1 MKAMIKNTLLSIVGI
16 SIVLLALAA
25 CGSEP
30 AASKP
35 TVEAPSS
42 GSAQATVEAPSG
54 ECAGHGG
61 GERECA
67 GHGGGAV
74 GRECAGHGGG
84 AVERECAGH
93 GGGAV
98 ERECA
103 GHGGGAVEREC
114 AGHGGGAVGRECAGH
129 GGGGRVRRPRWRRR
143 RAGVRRPRRGPS
155 GGSEQA
161 TVEASPG
168 GTPKATLKI
177 KSGRKPNASVSGS
190 VTYRER
196 LALSPG
202 AKLVVELRD
211 VSYQDAAA
219 PLIARQT
226 INGPGQVP
234 ITFKVEYNRDDIDSR
249 NIYGISA
256 RIIESDGRLAFI
268 NDTAYDVITRGKPSK
283 VDMLLVL
290 VQPPPEQVEEGT
302 DWRQWVET
310 PAKVSWANLI
320 PNEPELFLRIG
331 YYQSTIEN
339 CARPGSQ
346 GLKVQG
352 KNIVATITLMQPPPT
367 SWAIPCDEQLVELDA
382 VEPIGN
388 SLKPGQTYYV
398 IVNDVATTSFSLPR
412 PSLQHTVIAESPI
425 HSAEIEI
432 MERAPTQYQLH
443 VVSAMPVGSSCS
455 QFNGYEIRRRE
466 LNEIE
471 VVVTYHQ
478 IAARSAI
485 CTKDYP
491 MVETNVPLGS
501 DFESGEK
508 YTVRVNK
515 DTTVKFVAH

>member
-35 TVEAPSS
+35 TVEASSSGSAKATVEASPSESAQATVEASPS
-42 GSAQATVEAPSG
+42 GSAQATVEAPSSG
-54 ECAGHGG
+54 SAQATE
-61 GERECA
+61 
-67 GHGGGAV
+67 GA
-74 GRECAGHGGG
+74 
-84 AVERECAGH
+84 
-93 GGGAV
+93 
-98 ERECA
+98 
-103 GHGGGAVEREC
+103 
-114 AGHGGGAVGRECAGH
+114 
-129 GGGGRVRRPRWRRR
+129 
-143 RAGVRRPRRGPS
+143 S
-155 GGSEQA
+155 SSGSEQA
-161 TVEASPG
+161 TVEASPSGSAQTTEGASSG
-168 GTPKATLKI
+168 GSAQPTVEASPSGSAQPTEGASSSGSAQPTEGASSGGSEQATLKI
-177 KSGRKPNASVSGS
+177 QSGRKPNASVSGS

-310 PAKVSWANLI
+310 PAKVIWANLI

-432 MERAPTQYQLH
+432 MEGAPTQYQLH
-443 VVSAMPVGSSCS
+443 VVSAMPGGQQLLPV
-455 QFNGYEIRRRE
+455 QRLRNP
-466 LNEIE
+466 
-471 VVVTYHQ
+471 
-478 IAARSAI
+478 A
-485 CTKDYP
+485 K
-491 MVETNVPLGS
+491 
-501 DFESGEK
+501 
-508 YTVRVNK
+508 RVK
-515 DTTVKFVAH
+515 